1 MLMVLDK
8 IRQSKKLISQL
19 VLVAL
24 LIWFITPEA
33 NSLTQKVV
41 GKTYKPNVEQVQLP
55 FSLTKQS
62 TTNSL
67 SKNVDSIISHD
78 VISFSL
84 HPSTNLIQSFLHIN
98 SFVRN
103 VFYVYISINAP

>member
-1 MLMVLDK
+1 MRSLINR
-8 IRQSKKLISQL
+8 IRQTKKPMSQL

-33 NSLTQKVV
+33 NPLTQKVS
-41 GKTYKPNVEQVQLP
+41 GKSYKPNIEQVQLQL
-55 FSLTKQS
+55 SLSKQS

-67 SKNVDSIISHD
+67 TKDAHSFISYD
-78 VISFSL
+78 VTRL
-84 HPSTNLIQSFLHIN
+84 KLETVTNLIQLYLHIN

-103 VFYVYISINAP
+103 VFYIYITINAP